1 MHIRSFCVYSNSF
14 GLLKICNLSKIAVVP
29 FSFLHY
35 MHIISVGLNYVV
47 IKGIH
52 LVTVLK
58 YLCPI
63 LKLSATRVMKPYL
76 LVLISMLFYLHI
88 YSIFSTVGQFFLLFN
103 FLVSVKPLKKVMLC
117 YFHKPTRSRKYLPS
131 HTHIVDLRISG
142 MKGGPAC
149 SNMP

>member
-1 MHIRSFCVYSNSF
+1 M
-14 GLLKICNLSKIAVVP
+14 SKIAVVP

-35 MHIISVGLNYVV
+35 MHIISVALNYVV
-47 IKGIH
+47 MKGIH

-58 YLCPI
+58 YHCPI
-63 LKLSATRVMKPYL
+63 LKLSTTSFMKPYL
-76 LVLISMLFYLHI
+76 LVLISMLFFFFLHI
-88 YSIFSTVGQFFLLFN
+88 YSIFSTVGQFFLLFS